1 MILEQNGGKLI
12 ASGGY
17 GCVFS
22 PSLKCENQDFINNN
36 NISKL
41 MTTKHAQDE
50 YIQIN
55 KYKNIIR

>member
-1 MILEQNGGKLI
+1 MILQQNGGKLI

-22 PSLKCENQDFINNN
+22 PSLKCENQDLINNN

-41 MTTKHAQDE
+41 ITTKHSQE
-50 YIQIN
+50 E
-55 KYKNIIR
+55 